1 MRNAITNGD
10 IEFMEHEL
18 KNLYFMEA
26 GHYQANA
33 DQLRRMKQLAMLV
46 NTVSCRAAED
56 GGAPS
61 VWIRS
66 ICASISDQIETQN
79 DIAALNDLTKEL
91 PLLYCRKVRETKL
104 EGYSPYVRQ
113 CIRLI
118 HARLREDITLKTV
131 AEQNGISYEYMSRL
145 IHQECGCSFSE
156 LLHRIRCQTATDF
169 LKYGAGV
176 SETAEKCGYKTS
188 SQFCHAFQK
197 RYGISPKKWQ
207 REHT

>member
-1 MRNAITNGD
+1 MSGTDSPAVCR
-10 IEFMEHEL
+10 
-18 KNLYFMEA
+18 YA
-26 GHYQANA
+26 G
-33 DQLRRMKQLAMLV
+33 
-46 NTVSCRAAED
+46 
-56 GGAPS
+56 
-61 VWIRS
+61 
-66 ICASISDQIETQN
+66 
-79 DIAALNDLTKEL
+79 L
-91 PLLYCRKVRETKL
+91 PGHR
-104 EGYSPYVRQ
+104 
-113 CIRLI
+113 
-118 HARLREDITLKTV
+118 HA
-131 AEQNGISYEYMSRL
+131 RL